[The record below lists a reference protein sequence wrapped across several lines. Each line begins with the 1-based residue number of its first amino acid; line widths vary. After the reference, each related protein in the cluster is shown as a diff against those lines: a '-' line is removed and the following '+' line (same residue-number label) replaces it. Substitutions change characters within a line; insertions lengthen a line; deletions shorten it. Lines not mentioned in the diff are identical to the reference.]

1 MADPM
6 RPLLDGGASAV
17 EDNRPGRKASGGT
30 GRANGTRPVVPSAPS
45 APSSPGGA
53 TRTPGESSL
62 GGTPHRIP
70 RGGTGSRA
78 PLTAKSLTDAQ
89 SLIAD
94 ELPDGLVVADDA
106 GRVVVY
112 NRAAVRLTGI
122 AAEEAIGKYVFDVL
136 PFRDDDGRDWWMF
149 VDPFNGLATRTRHP
163 ERSLFLANGTAGAY
177 AGSSPRDSTEVLVSV
192 GYVRDGRS
200 GPVRRLVI
208 TLRGA
213 QQRARLERSRAE
225 LVSTVAHELR
235 APLTSVKGFTATLL
249 AKWSRFSDD
258 QKRVMLETV
267 NADADRVTRLITE
280 LLDVSRIES
289 GRMEVRRQLVDVPE
303 RARKI
308 IAGRVASGESED
320 RFRLE
325 AACDLPETWLDA
337 DKIDQILG
345 NLVENA
351 VRHGAGIVTVVVER
365 AQVLGEQL
373 SGDQQEGITVCV
385 RDQGEGIP
393 PEMSLRVFRQFWR
406 GKRRGGTGLG
416 LYIVK
421 GLVEAMSGDISVTRA
436 PGGGAE
442 FRFTVP
448 AGTPIA

>member
-17 EDNRPGRKASGGT
+17 KDNRPGRKASGGT
-30 GRANGTRPVVPSAPS
+30 RRASGMPPVAPSAPS
-45 APSSPGGA
+45 ASS
-53 TRTPGESSL
+53 
-62 GGTPHRIP
+62 
-70 RGGTGSRA
+70 GSAA
-78 PLTAKSLTDAQ
+78 PLTAKSLSDAQ
-89 SLIAD
+89 SLMAD

-106 GRVVVY
+106 GRVVVF

-122 AAEEAIGKYVFDVL
+122 AAEQAIGKYVYDVL

-149 VDPFNGLATRTRHP
+149 ADPYNGLATRSRHP
-163 ERSLFLANGTAGAY
+163 ERSLFLGEDTAEHG
-177 AGSSPRDSTEVLVSV
+177 GSSPRDRTEVLVSV
-192 GYVRDGRS
+192 GYVRDARS

-208 TLRGA
+208 SLRGA
-213 QQRARLERSRAE
+213 QERARLERSRAE

-325 AACDLPETWLDA
+325 AAHDLPETWLDA

-351 VRHGAGIVTVVVER
+351 VRHGAGIVTVVVRR
-365 AQVLGEQL
+365 AQVLGDQL
-373 SGDQQEGITVCV
+373 SGDQQEAVTVSV

-393 PEMSLRVFRQFWR
+393 PEMALRVFRQFWR

-421 GLVEAMSGDISVTRA
+421 GLIEAMNGEIAVARA

-442 FRFTVP
+442 FRFTLP

>member
-1 MADPM
+1 M
-6 RPLLDGGASAV
+6 
-17 EDNRPGRKASGGT
+17 EDKRSG
-30 GRANGTRPVVPSAPS
+30 
-45 APSSPGGA
+45 
-53 TRTPGESSL
+53 
-62 GGTPHRIP
+62 
-70 RGGTGSRA
+70 RGGLGRSTRAAGSRA
-78 PLTAKSLTDAQ
+78 AGTLVGSLAGPGVYDQA
-89 SLIAD
+89 LIAD
-94 ELPDGLVVADDA
+94 ELPDGLVVADDS
-106 GRVVVY
+106 GRVIVF
-112 NRAAVRLTGI
+112 NRAAVRLTCI
-122 AAEEAIGKYVFDVL
+122 AAEQAIGKIVSDVL
-136 PFRDDDGRDWWMF
+136 PFRDDDSRDWWVC
-149 VDPFNGLATRTRHP
+149 VDPYSGLATRTRHP
-163 ERSLFLANGTAGAY
+163 ERSLFLTDGT
-177 AGSSPRDSTEVLVSV
+177 ELLVSV

-200 GPVRRLVI
+200 GPVRRLII

-235 APLTSVKGFTATLL
+235 SPLTSVKGFTATLL
-249 AKWSRFSDD
+249 AKWGKFTDD

-289 GRMEVRRQLVDVPE
+289 GRMEVHRQLVDVPD

-308 IAGRVASGESED
+308 IAGRVAAGEPED

-325 AACDLPETWLDA
+325 VDPGLPETWLDA

-351 VRHGAGIVTVVVER
+351 VRHGAGIVTVVAQR
-365 AQVLGEQL
+365 ADTG
-373 SGDQQEGITVCV
+373 GDQQDVIAVSV

-393 PEMSLRVFRQFWR
+393 PEVAHRVFRQFWR

-421 GLVEAMSGDISVTRA
+421 GLVESLGGDITVARA

-442 FRFTVP
+442 FRFIVP

>member
-1 MADPM
+1 
-6 RPLLDGGASAV
+6 V
-17 EDNRPGRKASGGT
+17 EDKIASRGAPGPLE
-30 GRANGTRPVVPSAPS
+30 RAGV
-45 APSSPGGA
+45 
-53 TRTPGESSL
+53 
-62 GGTPHRIP
+62 
-70 RGGTGSRA
+70 
-78 PLTAKSLTDAQ
+78 PLT
-89 SLIAD
+89 AD

-106 GRVVVY
+106 GRVIVF
-112 NRAAVRLTGI
+112 NRAAVRLTGT
-122 AAEEAIGKYVFDVL
+122 AAEEAVGKFVSDVL
-136 PFRDDDGRDWWMF
+136 PFRDDDGKDWWVF
-149 VDPFNGLATRTRHP
+149 VDPYHGLCTRTRHP
-163 ERSLFLANGTAGAY
+163 ERSLYLTDGT
-177 AGSSPRDSTEVLVSV
+177 ELLVSV
-192 GYVRDGRS
+192 GYVRDGRH

-235 APLTSVKGFTATLL
+235 SPLTSVKGFTATLL
-249 AKWSRFSDD
+249 AKWHRFTDD

-289 GRMEVRRQLVDVPE
+289 GRMEVHRQLVDVPD
-303 RARKI
+303 RAAKI
-308 IAGRVASGESED
+308 IAGRVAAGEPEEK
-320 RFRLE
+320 FRLV
-325 AACDLPETWLDA
+325 AAPDLPETWLDA

-365 AQVLGEQL
+365 ARIG
-373 SGDQQEGITVCV
+373 GDQAVVVSV

-393 PEMSLRVFRQFWR
+393 PEVAPRVFRQFWR

-421 GLVEAMSGDISVTRA
+421 GLVEALGGTITVGRA

-442 FRFTVP
+442 FRFIVP
-448 AGTPIA
+448 AGAPVA